1 MVNKQTIKRV
11 YVPLLVFCLLVSVLF
26 GGRQLLSAYAAET
39 AYTNVIDDLQKDEMF
54 SLEDYPD
61 NAEDYSIQVEQIAES
76 VNNELFIYTYQ
87 PSQKTKFLTATDINM
102 SLSGSVDGS
111 QLYDLVLLSSEGVF
125 CKYKVKDFVVK
136 SEDAIRYYNISA
148 IYRVWDASIDDETG
162 NDNTKD
168 GVAFSVGKLFR
179 AKTENEQIQYYCEN
193 VDVIQIINPYV
204 DFLEYYNGF
213 KFCPDWCRSHYVAF
227 STDRQIDTLMEADVS
242 YVSRSASKSTGLGL
256 KGDTSYGEPEKLIA
270 QLKGTDKGG
279 NAADG
284 FLSKKYEWER
294 IQSVSDFIA
303 SEDLKDDTI
312 KNLEGKEWVLRF
324 TESTITMISGYGSTT
339 TFWTDISEVTIL
351 RLKFVTAGKVYNLGA
366 VSDKVAGDD
375 KPGNNNTGELANL
388 WEWLSRITG
397 IPEWAWKLIAAAII
411 LAIVI
416 PLLSIFFPII
426 WQILAFVF
434 KGVATGIV
442 WLFKGI
448 WWFICLPFKGIA
460 ALVQKIKNKGGG
472 GE

>member
-1 MVNKQTIKRV
+1 M
-11 YVPLLVFCLLVSVLF
+11 
-26 GGRQLLSAYAAET
+26 
-39 AYTNVIDDLQKDEMF
+39 
-54 SLEDYPD
+54 
-61 NAEDYSIQVEQIAES
+61 
-76 VNNELFIYTYQ
+76 
-87 PSQKTKFLTATDINM
+87 
-102 SLSGSVDGS
+102 
-111 QLYDLVLLSSEGVF
+111 
-125 CKYKVKDFVVK
+125 
-136 SEDAIRYYNISA
+136 
-148 IYRVWDASIDDETG
+148 
-162 NDNTKD
+162 
-168 GVAFSVGKLFR
+168 
-179 AKTENEQIQYYCEN
+179 
-193 VDVIQIINPYV
+193 
-204 DFLEYYNGF
+204 
-213 KFCPDWCRSHYVAF
+213 
-227 STDRQIDTLMEADVS
+227 
-242 YVSRSASKSTGLGL
+242 
-256 KGDTSYGEPEKLIA
+256 
-270 QLKGTDKGG
+270 KGTDKGG

-366 VSDKVAGDD
+366 VSDKVTGDD
-375 KPGNNNTGELANL
+375 KPGNNNTGELASL

-426 WQILAFVF
+426 GQILAFVF
-434 KGVATGIV
+434 KGIAIGIM

-448 WWFICLPFKGIA
+448 WWLICLPFKGIA